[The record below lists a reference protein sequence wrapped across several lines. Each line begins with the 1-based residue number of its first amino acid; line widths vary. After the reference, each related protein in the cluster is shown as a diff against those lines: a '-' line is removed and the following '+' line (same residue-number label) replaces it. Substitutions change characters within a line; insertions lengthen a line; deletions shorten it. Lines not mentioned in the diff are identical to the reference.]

1 MTRGSKTSMF
11 YAVIT
16 AYCYLKSGKPNECME
31 ALNDYKTTKPQDTQ
45 TAKYLAAIY
54 ENLGRYS
61 DASGTL
67 EYALSLYPNKEEISE
82 LLFFSYVR
90 EGKLLK

>member
-1 MTRGSKTSMF
+1 
-11 YAVIT
+11 
-16 AYCYLKSGKPNECME
+16 ME

-61 DASGTL
+61 EASSTL
-67 EYALSLYPNKEEISE
+67 EYVLNLYPNKEEISE
-82 LLFFSYVR
+82 LLFFSFVR